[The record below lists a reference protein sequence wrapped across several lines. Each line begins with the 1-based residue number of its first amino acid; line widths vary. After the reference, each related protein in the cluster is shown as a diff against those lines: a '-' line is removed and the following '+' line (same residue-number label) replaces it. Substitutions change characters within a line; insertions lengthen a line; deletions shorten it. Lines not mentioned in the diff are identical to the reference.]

1 MFRLQRGTRL
11 RLMSAILLGLL
22 ACVFL
27 AVWKRSGKSNSSKN
41 TIVKHSVD
49 TPAEEALKY
58 WTAEKKRHA
67 QPAEMPNVDAID
79 HEKQHPKRPPH
90 KPDPHQD

>member
-1 MFRLQRGTRL
+1 
-11 RLMSAILLGLL
+11 MSAILFCLL

-27 AVWKRSGKSNSSKN
+27 AVWKRSGKSDSSKD
-41 TIVKHSVD
+41 TIVKHPVD

-67 QPAEMPNVDAID
+67 RPVDLPNVDAID
-79 HEKQHPKRPPH
+79 QDKQHPHHPPR
-90 KPDPHQD
+90 KPDSSHQD

>member
-1 MFRLQRGTRL
+1 
-11 RLMSAILLGLL
+11 MSAILFGLL
-22 ACVFL
+22 ACIFL
-27 AVWKRSGKSNSSKN
+27 AAWKRSGKSNPSKS

-67 QPAEMPNVDAID
+67 QPAEMPDVDAID
-79 HEKQHPKRPPH
+79 QEKQHPHHPPR
-90 KPDPHQD
+90 KPDSSHHD